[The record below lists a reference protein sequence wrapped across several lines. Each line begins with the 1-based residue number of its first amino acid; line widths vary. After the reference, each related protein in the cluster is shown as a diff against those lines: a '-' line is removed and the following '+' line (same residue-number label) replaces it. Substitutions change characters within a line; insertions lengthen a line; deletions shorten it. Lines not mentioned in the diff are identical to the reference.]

1 MTDEEI
7 KQYLEQ
13 HDYAVLAQDGI
24 MDILNT
30 SRQIIKENYD
40 FKTSKMTLTTPYN
53 TFIFDWVLNK
63 IS

>member
-40 FKTSKMTLTTPYN
+40 FKTSKMTLTTHDN